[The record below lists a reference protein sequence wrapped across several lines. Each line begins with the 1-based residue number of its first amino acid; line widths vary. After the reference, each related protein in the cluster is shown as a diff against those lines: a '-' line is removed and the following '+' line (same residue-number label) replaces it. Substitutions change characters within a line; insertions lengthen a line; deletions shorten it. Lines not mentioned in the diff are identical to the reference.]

1 MRAAV
6 EKRRHDR
13 TSQDVLVMCAPVL
26 GSASGEIFELP
37 MSPSTTLL
45 LLKCSW
51 PSPRSSAATS
61 IDVSLQRLKR
71 SVSPWRTYAHRSFG
85 ARLEV
90 GDERFNSIEIQRL
103 YEAIRCVGR
112 VTERSPCARNDA
124 TGAPFG
130 VRQSGRC
137 LRIQLT
143 APEG

>member
-71 SVSPWRTYAHRSFG
+71 SVSPWRTYAHRK
-85 ARLEV
+85 L
-90 GDERFNSIEIQRL
+90 
-103 YEAIRCVGR
+103 RCVARGGR
-112 VTERSPCARNDA
+112 RALQQHRNPTPVRSHP
-124 TGAPFG
+124 
-130 VRQSGRC
+130 
-137 LRIQLT
+137 LRR
-143 APEG
+143 PSD